1 MIKFMAIVLLIGIT
15 FSAKGCKSV
24 SKGFNKGVREFHRQY
39 NRDLVSTPLHFM
51 NRFNWGE

>member
-1 MIKFMAIVLLIGIT
+1 MIKIMAIVLLIGIT